1 MMWSEIIKR
10 ASKNMGLIWLIIGV
24 ISLAILPIPF
34 ILFPPKNLKLP
45 SVCVGLYFVIIL
57 GSTLLG
63 NFPVPLMGYGISPI
77 IGYYIEIT
85 WYAKSKINS

>member
-1 MMWSEIIKR
+1 MWSEIIKR

-63 NFPVPLMGYGISPI
+63 NFLVPLMGYGISPI

-85 WYAKSKINS
+85 